1 MRNFSYISIHAFNE
15 AVEKLDRIRI
25 GVLSDS
31 AKHAARL
38 VLVDQYTVVDAAD
51 RVSLSERT
59 VRRAVAKITSV
70 SEPDL
75 TLVAYSG
82 LVEVAKKGITISEY
96 ESIFSRNHEALD
108 QE

>member
-1 MRNFSYISIHAFNE
+1 MRNFSYISLDAFND
-15 AVEKLDRIRI
+15 AIVKLDTMKI
-25 GVLSDS
+25 GVLSES
-31 AKHAARL
+31 AKQAAQL
-38 VLVDQYTVVDAAD
+38 VLVDQCTVVDAAY

-75 TLVAYSG
+75 TLVAYAG

-96 ESIFSRNHEALD
+96 ESIFSRNHEPLD

>member
-1 MRNFSYISIHAFNE
+1 MRNFSYISIHAFDE
-15 AVEKLDRIRI
+15 AVERLNRIRI

-31 AKHAARL
+31 SKQAARL
-38 VLVDQYTVVDAAD
+38 VLVDQCTVVDAAN
-51 RVSLSERT
+51 RFSLSERT
-59 VRRAVAKITSV
+59 VRRAVAKITSA
-70 SEPDL
+70 SESEL
-75 TLVAYSG
+75 TIVAYSG